1 MSLDEI
7 KCHNN
12 LVIVKGAKG
21 INKIP
26 KPLSMV
32 DRLDIFLF
40 FIVLEPGVPQTFNS
54 PAPQKFCNC

>member
-21 INKIP
+21 INKTP
-26 KPLSMV
+26 KPLSVV
-32 DRLDIFLF
+32 DRLDSFLF
-40 FIVLEPGVPQTFNS
+40 FIVLEPGFPQTFNS
-54 PAPQKFCNC
+54 PPPQKIL